1 MALRLP
7 TFRAGGTTQL
17 KRQTLVVVDRDRVV
31 RATLF
36 PIPDVT
42 GSVEDALRLV
52 CVLARAT

>member
-1 MALRLP
+1 V
-7 TFRAGGTTQL
+7 GGTTRL
-17 KRQTLVVVDRDRVV
+17 KRQTLVVDRNRVV

-52 CVLARAT
+52 RDLAPRA

>member
-17 KRQTLVVVDRDRVV
+17 KRQTLVVDRDRVV

-52 CVLARAT
+52 HDLRPAA

>member
-1 MALRLP
+1 
-7 TFRAGGTTQL
+7 
-17 KRQTLVVVDRDRVV
+17 V

-52 CVLARAT
+52 REISLRSEGSGQTT